1 MKLKKRYISLV
12 CMCSLTLS
20 SCDSFLEEK
29 PLDQKDSNQF
39 WQTQADAE
47 TGVNALYFAVYLICI
62 IRGEVGLP
70 KLLSGEVLSPV
81 CMLIN
86 VKTVSLQMHQRAVTL
101 ILRLSTIKP

>member
-12 CMCSLTLS
+12 CMCSLALS

-47 TGVNALYFAVYLICI
+47 TGVNALYFGGVPYLHNT
-62 IRGEVGLP
+62 GEVGLP